1 MCGRF
6 SLEEYPK
13 TILENFDLP
22 TYPRFS
28 EEKFTPR
35 NNIVPSANVLTV
47 FSYDN
52 SYELGEMHWGIVPPW
67 AKPGQFKR
75 PLINARS
82 ETIWEKPSFKNLV
95 KSNRCV
101 ILANSFY
108 EWNREESPKQPYRVT
123 MRHKQDIAMAGIY
136 QVSKEGELQC
146 CVITMQANEQMATIH
161 HRMPV
166 LLSGSHVTNWV
177 ASDDVDELNKTIRV
191 AADAELAASRVSLLV
206 DKADKQGQQCFDLM

>member
-22 TYPRFS
+22 TYPKYS
-28 EEKFTPR
+28 EEIFSSR
-35 NNIVPSANVLTV
+35 ENITPSANILTV
-47 FSYDN
+47 FN
-52 SYELGEMHWGIVPPW
+52 SENTYELGEMHWGIVPPW

-95 KSNRCV
+95 ASNRCV

-108 EWNREESPKQPYRVT
+108 EWNRDENPKLPYQIK
-123 MRHKQDIAMAGIY
+123 MKYQQDMAMAGIY
-136 QVSKEGELQC
+136 QISKEGELQC
-146 CVITMQANEQMATIH
+146 CIVTMQANEQMATIH

-166 LLSGSHVTNWV
+166 LLSGDHVTSWV
-177 ASDDVDELNKTIRV
+177 ASDDVDTL
-191 AADAELAASRVSLLV
+191 
-206 DKADKQGQQCFDLM
+206 DKAINESSSTELTTNKMSPLINKGNNQKQQCFDLT

>member
-22 TYPRFS
+22 TYPKLS
-28 EEKFTPR
+28 EENFTPR
-35 NNIVPSANVLTV
+35 PNIAPSANILTV
-47 FSYDN
+47 FNSDD
-52 SYELGEMHWGIVPPW
+52 SYELGEMHWGIIPPW

-82 ETIWEKPSFKNLV
+82 ETLWEKPSFKHLV

-108 EWNREESPKQPYRVT
+108 EWNRDENPKQPYQMT
-123 MRHKQDIAMAGIY
+123 MKHSQEMAMAGIY

-146 CVITMQANEQMATIH
+146 CVVTMQANEKMATIH

-166 LLSGSHVTNWV
+166 LLTGNHVTSWV
-177 ASDDVDELNKTIRV
+177 SSDDVSQLNNTISE
-191 AADAELAASRVSLLV
+191 AAGAELEAIKVSPFV
-206 DKADKQGQQCFDLM
+206 NKVGHQGQQSFDLI